1 MSMFV
6 VTGFCHDLKSFSQS
20 EGRVWG
26 HLGIVVVTLGGLGTL
41 PAAWK
46 KCEKWEAYYLNMG
59 GLGLHGGPLE
69 CCGMPLCRLGL

>member
-1 MSMFV
+1 M
-6 VTGFCHDLKSFSQS
+6 S

-26 HLGIVVVTLGGLGTL
+26 PLGIVVVTLGGLGTL

-59 GLGLHGGPLE
+59 GCGLLGGPIGCYGVPFCGLGLQQ
-69 CCGMPLCRLGL
+69 